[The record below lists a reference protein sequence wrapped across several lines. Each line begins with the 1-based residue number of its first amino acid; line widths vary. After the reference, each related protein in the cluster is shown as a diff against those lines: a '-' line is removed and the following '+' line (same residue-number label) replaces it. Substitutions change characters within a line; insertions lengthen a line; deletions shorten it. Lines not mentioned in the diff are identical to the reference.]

1 VENPIFRTTS
11 QADSMGLNQIVLR
24 SAALEQR
31 QIKAVGPGITANGDP
46 DEREEIR
53 EEVKATDMSSCC
65 KN

>member
-1 VENPIFRTTS
+1 
-11 QADSMGLNQIVLR
+11 MGLNQIVLR
-24 SAALEQR
+24 SAALEQC
-31 QIKAVGPGITANGDP
+31 QIEAVGPGITANSDP

>member
-1 VENPIFRTTS
+1 
-11 QADSMGLNQIVLR
+11 MGLNQIVLR